1 MIILV
6 GAVGLAIGVGAEYLL
21 LRYGWLYALP
31 VSVVI
36 LLVAFVGYTQGGFD
50 GFEALTLMLAYST
63 SSIAEPLIRKRQPAP
78 TGA

>member
-1 MIILV
+1 MIILIAV
-6 GAVGLAIGVGAEYLL
+6 VGLAIGVGAEYLL

-31 VSVVI
+31 LSVVI
-36 LLVAFVGYTQGGFD
+36 LLVAYVGYTQGGLD

-63 SSIAEPLIRKRQPAP
+63 SSIAEPLLRNRPPAP